1 MARTEKSPLSPRGG
15 HLASLDALTARQQR
29 ADCYSSASKSG
40 GKKGREEGRK
50 EGSPLVRITG
60 TSLPCAT
67 RDSVSGIRGPFWKD
81 VYDDDDDDRGS
92 NYDAEKGA
100 TIKIRNICGVIKE
113 D

>member
-1 MARTEKSPLSPRGG
+1 M
-15 HLASLDALTARQQR
+15 
-29 ADCYSSASKSG
+29 
-40 GKKGREEGRK
+40 
-50 EGSPLVRITG
+50 
-60 TSLPCAT
+60 
-67 RDSVSGIRGPFWKD
+67 SGIRGPFWKD